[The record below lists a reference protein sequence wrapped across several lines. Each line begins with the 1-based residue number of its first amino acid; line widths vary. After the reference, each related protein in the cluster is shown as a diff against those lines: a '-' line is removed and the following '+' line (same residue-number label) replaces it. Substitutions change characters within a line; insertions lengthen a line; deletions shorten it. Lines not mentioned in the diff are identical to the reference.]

1 MANAIKT
8 DTNSTNGGNDAV
20 FLTVNEVCKLLRITR
35 PTLRRWTDYHL
46 LEAYKFGGKVLYC
59 RKEVVDSVYL
69 TSTKNKSYKEKRGKL

>member
-1 MANAIKT
+1 MADSIKP

-20 FLTVNEVCKLLRITR
+20 FLTVKEVCELLRVTR
-35 PTLRRWTDYHL
+35 PTLRRWTDHSL

-69 TSTKNKSYKEKRGKL
+69 TSTKNKSYKRKP